1 MSISWRSFIYPPVT
15 GRIESVMSVLIISL
29 LAGLSIYLGARLH
42 AAVTEIAAL
51 QKNIAF
57 LKRRLGQS

>member
-1 MSISWRSFIYPPVT
+1 MSI
-15 GRIESVMSVLIISL
+15 LIISL
-29 LAGLSIYLGARLH
+29 FAGLSIFLGARLH
-42 AAVTEIAAL
+42 AAVTEIASL